1 MIEKIK
7 KKIDSVKKRKRDVKK
22 SLNEQ
27 NLISKKENDGG
38 RMEMK

>member
-7 KKIDSVKKRKRDVKK
+7 KKIDSVKQRKRDVRK

-27 NLISKKENDGG
+27 NSISKKENDGG

>member
-7 KKIDSVKKRKRDVKK
+7 KKIDSVKQRKRDAKK

-27 NLISKKENDGG
+27 NLQSKKENDGG